1 MHFFSLVWKQ
11 HEEGG
16 QVVSTKTTIK
26 VGVIISSGTTQQT
39 IDYVIEDVVSWGSS
53 SYTGGAYY
61 IITEEEEYRF
71 PIDRT
76 ILKIK
81 RNEQPDKLV

>member
-1 MHFFSLVWKQ
+1 M
-11 HEEGG
+11 
-16 QVVSTKTTIK
+16 STKTTIK
-26 VGVIISSGTTQQT
+26 VEVILSSGTNQQT

-61 IITEEEEYRF
+61 IITEEVEYRF

-81 RNEQPDKLV
+81 RNEQPDKLVQ